1 METADYKQTS
11 FTPSDHVCLYQISY
25 TETMRRSA
33 AQPRSSFAL
42 EGSIVVYSSNST
54 DSTVVSNPSIADI
67 Q

>member
-1 METADYKQTS
+1 MAK
-11 FTPSDHVCLYQISY
+11 PPNAIRRLA
-25 TETMRRSA
+25 ETMRRSA

-54 DSTVVSNPSIADI
+54 DSTVVSKPSIADI

>member
-1 METADYKQTS
+1 MKQNVIGNIRLTMS
-11 FTPSDHVCLYQISY
+11 VFYQISY

>member
-1 METADYKQTS
+1 MKM
-11 FTPSDHVCLYQISY
+11 CLLPLGRTYMFNVPNAIRRPA
-25 TETMRRSA
+25 ETMRRSA

-54 DSTVVSNPSIADI
+54 DSTVVSKPSIADI